1 MQLNQIPLAGNP
13 TPQVTPTPQVDPQQI
28 AMVKNMLMRKG
39 ISAETWVRQL
49 CAQKGINVDEFMA
62 QFKDVNIP

>member
-1 MQLNQIPLAGNP
+1 MNPLMNMMGNNIGQMPKVSPEQINI
-13 TPQVTPTPQVDPQQI
+13 VKD
-28 AMVKNMLMRKG
+28 MVSKKG

-49 CAQKGINVDEFMA
+49 CAQRNIDVNEFMS